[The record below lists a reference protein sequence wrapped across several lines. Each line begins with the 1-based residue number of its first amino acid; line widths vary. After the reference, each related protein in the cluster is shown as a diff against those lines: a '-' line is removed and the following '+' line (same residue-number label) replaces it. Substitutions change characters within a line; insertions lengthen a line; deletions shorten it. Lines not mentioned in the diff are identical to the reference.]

1 MNNHDHTWIYVV
13 ASEDPLEVYGTYTNR
28 DSAFA
33 AAHNYH
39 YQNDCVGNKTSIL
52 TTNMIE
58 DASPLEE
65 RMEILQEEVA
75 KSIPEGDLSQINNE
89 LNGDEL

>member
-1 MNNHDHTWIYVV
+1 MNNTEHTWIYVV

-65 RMEILQEEVA
+65 VA
-75 KSIPEGDLSQINNE
+75 KSIPDGDLSQINNE

>member
-1 MNNHDHTWIYVV
+1 M
-13 ASEDPLEVYGTYTNR
+13 S
-28 DSAFA
+28 
-33 AAHNYH
+33 
-39 YQNDCVGNKTSIL
+39 
-52 TTNMIE
+52 E

-75 KSIPEGDLSQINNE
+75 KSIPDGDLSQINNE